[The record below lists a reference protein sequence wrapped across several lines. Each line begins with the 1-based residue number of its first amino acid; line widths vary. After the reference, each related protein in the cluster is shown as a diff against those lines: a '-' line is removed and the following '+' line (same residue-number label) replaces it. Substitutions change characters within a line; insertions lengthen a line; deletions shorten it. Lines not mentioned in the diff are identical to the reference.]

1 MVASS
6 HNPGLGLGFASR
18 ADLDFRRTYE
28 AMADGIVPL
37 QSDDVPFLRI
47 PGIYT
52 NPGGYVTAAGEILRL
67 SMGGEPTQPAA
78 GGVGGAGTASAFPL
92 SKNTVW
98 MLVAAAVAV
107 IVLSR
112 RDR

>member
-18 ADLDFRRTYE
+18 ADLDFQHTYE
-28 AMADGIVPL
+28 SMADGMMPL
-37 QSDDVPFLRI
+37 QSDDVPWLRM
-47 PGIYT
+47 PGIYSD
-52 NPGGYVTAAGEILRL
+52 PGGYVSSAAEVLRL
-67 SMGGEPTQPAA
+67 SMGGEPVPSA
-78 GGVGGAGTASAFPL
+78 GGVGGAGTASAFLL

-98 MLVAAAVAV
+98 MLAAAAVAV

-112 RDR
+112 RGR